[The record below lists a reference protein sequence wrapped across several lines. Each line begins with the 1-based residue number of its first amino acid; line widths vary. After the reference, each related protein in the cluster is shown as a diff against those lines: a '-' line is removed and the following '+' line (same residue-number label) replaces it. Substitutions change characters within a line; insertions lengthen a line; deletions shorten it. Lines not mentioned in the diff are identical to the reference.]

1 MATRTGTTFIE
12 GLGNI
17 PFVVYMP
24 EVRRVERIET
34 LKGEITPAEYQ
45 PKTYLVDKKGF
56 EAFADMLHISDRRL
70 YFEDIRRHMDTA
82 KLAQEIGCA
91 KNDIKYCWTR
101 EEADGIPPHPTA
113 RMDAEYARGW
123 ARHAPHIDH
132 SRVKGT
138 VIVELK
144 DASIRK
150 LGDRIRLNT
159 LAEITEW

>member
-1 MATRTGTTFIE
+1 MATKTGTTFIE
-12 GLGNI
+12 GIGRI
-17 PFVVYMP
+17 PVTIYIP
-24 EVRRVERIET
+24 EERHVERVET

-45 PKTYLVDKKGF
+45 PKTYVVDRKGF
-56 EAFADMLHISDRRL
+56 EAFADRISGKRL
-70 YFEDIRRHMDTA
+70 YFEDLRRYMDTE
-82 KLAQEIGCA
+82 KLAREIGCA

-101 EEADGIPPHPTA
+101 EEADGIPHHPTA
-113 RMDAEYARGW
+113 RMNAEYARGW

-144 DASIRK
+144 DASIKK
-150 LGDRIRLNT
+150 LGDKIRLNT